1 MKKHQLFKKIQTPNN
16 INHIIEYSS
25 VKANNY
31 SEQNFFYIKIF
42 LKNPKF
48 LRHRKKDKPRMFKS
62 TKTQRQQKEKQKH
75 SIINKI

>member
-31 SEQNFFYIKIF
+31 SEQNFYQHQNF
-42 LKNPKF
+42 PE
-48 LRHRKKDKPRMFKS
+48 KS
-62 TKTQRQQKEKQKH
+62 
-75 SIINKI
+75 